1 MADKSTDDIKPLAST
16 MMKMY
21 LTSFLMRI
29 GQLETI
35 LLTENGRT
43 RLNNPLHNGILL
55 THPSLW

>member
-1 MADKSTDDIKPLAST
+1 MADKSIDDIKPLAST

-35 LLTENGRT
+35 LLTENVK
-43 RLNNPLHNGILL
+43 NKIE
-55 THPSLW
+55 